1 MLFIFKDYKN
11 AKIIEV
17 SVKKQIKIFC
27 EKYKTCIKLK
37 NIPFAFI
44 IFHPTHQL
52 YPYYASS
59 LFVLTKKI
67 IGFH

>member
-37 NIPFAFI
+37 NIPFTFI
-44 IFHPTHQL
+44 IFHPTHQH
-52 YPYYASS
+52 PYYASS
-59 LFVLTKKI
+59 LLVLTKKI